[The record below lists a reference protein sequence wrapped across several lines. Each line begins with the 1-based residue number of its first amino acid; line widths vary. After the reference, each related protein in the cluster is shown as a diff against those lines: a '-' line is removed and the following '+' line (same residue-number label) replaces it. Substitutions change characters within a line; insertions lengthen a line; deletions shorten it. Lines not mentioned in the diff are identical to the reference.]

1 MKVLL
6 DTLTFIRW
14 DSTPDQLPAEVLDV
28 LQNPATKVLLSVVSV
43 WELGVKRQLGKL
55 TSAVPLARLV
65 LQQQTNGL
73 EILPLT
79 MEHVL
84 FVDSLPPIHR
94 DPFDR
99 LLIAQASVEN
109 AVVLTS
115 DPVFS
120 KYPVQVKW

>member
-6 DTLTFIRW
+6 DTHTFIRW
-14 DSTPDQLPAEVLDV
+14 DSAPDQLPAGVLEL

-55 TSAVPLARLV
+55 TSNIPLARLV
-65 LQQQTNGL
+65 LQQQTNGI

-84 FVDSLPPIHR
+84 FVESLPPIHR

-99 LLIAQASVEN
+99 LLIAQANVEN

-115 DPVFS
+115 DPVLA